1 MILDKNR
8 GPQIMGVVN
17 VTPDSFSD
25 GGNLMRESRINID
38 SVLRLV
44 SQMIE
49 DGADIVDIGGE
60 STRPGAKTISEQE
73 ELERVLP
80 AIEVISK
87 EFGIPISVDTS
98 SPSVI
103 TEAAK
108 YSVDLINDVRAL
120 QREGALMAAARTGL
134 PVCLMHMQNQPQ
146 NMQKHPKY
154 TNIEEEI
161 LEFLINR
168 KKACVEASI
177 SPEKILF
184 DPGFGFGKNLQHNLQ
199 LFRALPKFISTG
211 QPILIGISR
220 KTMVGEI
227 TKVKIPSNRTIG
239 SVAFALLA
247 AQRGVAFLRVHDIL
261 ETKQAL
267 LVLESIGLDKD
278 NQ

>member
-120 QREGALMAAARTGL
+120 QREGALIAAARTGL

-168 KKACVEASI
+168 KKACVAASI

-184 DPGFGFGKNLQHNLQ
+184 DPGFGFAKNIIFVLDVTAALIFSTDAMRLFSLTLTGFAPAARADNLYIKK
-199 LFRALPKFISTG
+199 PC
-211 QPILIGISR
+211 
-220 KTMVGEI
+220 
-227 TKVKIPSNRTIG
+227 
-239 SVAFALLA
+239 SV
-247 AQRGVAFLRVHDIL
+247 
-261 ETKQAL
+261 
-267 LVLESIGLDKD
+267 
-278 NQ
+278 

>member
-87 EFGIPISVDTS
+87 EFAIPISVDTS

-108 YSVDLINDVRAL
+108 
-120 QREGALMAAARTGL
+120 
-134 PVCLMHMQNQPQ
+134 
-146 NMQKHPKY
+146 
-154 TNIEEEI
+154 
-161 LEFLINR
+161 
-168 KKACVEASI
+168 
-177 SPEKILF
+177 
-184 DPGFGFGKNLQHNLQ
+184 
-199 LFRALPKFISTG
+199 
-211 QPILIGISR
+211 
-220 KTMVGEI
+220 
-227 TKVKIPSNRTIG
+227 
-239 SVAFALLA
+239 
-247 AQRGVAFLRVHDIL
+247 
-261 ETKQAL
+261 
-267 LVLESIGLDKD
+267 
-278 NQ
+278 

>member
-120 QREGALMAAARTGL
+120 QREGALIAAARTGL

-154 TNIEEEI
+154 TNICLLYTSPSPRDVEE
-161 LEFLINR
+161 
-168 KKACVEASI
+168 
-177 SPEKILF
+177 
-184 DPGFGFGKNLQHNLQ
+184 
-199 LFRALPKFISTG
+199 
-211 QPILIGISR
+211 SR
-220 KTMVGEI
+220 M
-227 TKVKIPSNRTIG
+227 PS
-239 SVAFALLA
+239 SA
-247 AQRGVAFLRVHDIL
+247 
-261 ETKQAL
+261 
-267 LVLESIGLDKD
+267 
-278 NQ
+278 

>member
-120 QREGALMAAARTGL
+120 QREGALIAAARTGL

-168 KKACVEASI
+168 KRRVLRHLSRQKRFYLI
-177 SPEKILF
+177 QDLDLEKIYSIISSFLERF
-184 DPGFGFGKNLQHNLQ
+184 QNLYRL
-199 LFRALPKFISTG
+199 
-211 QPILIGISR
+211 
-220 KTMVGEI
+220 
-227 TKVKIPSNRTIG
+227 
-239 SVAFALLA
+239 
-247 AQRGVAFLRVHDIL
+247 
-261 ETKQAL
+261 
-267 LVLESIGLDKD
+267 D
-278 NQ
+278 NQF

>member
-1 MILDKNR
+1 M
-8 GPQIMGVVN
+8 VN

-80 AIEVISK
+80 VIEVISK

-120 QREGALMAAARTGL
+120 QREGALIAAARTGL

-168 KKACVEASI
+168 KRRVLRRLSHQKRFYLI
-177 SPEKILF
+177 QDLDLEKIYSIISSFLERF
-184 DPGFGFGKNLQHNLQ
+184 QNLY
-199 LFRALPKFISTG
+199 
-211 QPILIGISR
+211 
-220 KTMVGEI
+220 
-227 TKVKIPSNRTIG
+227 
-239 SVAFALLA
+239 LL
-247 AQRGVAFLRVHDIL
+247 
-261 ETKQAL
+261 
-267 LVLESIGLDKD
+267 D
-278 NQ
+278 NQF